1 MALKK
6 SIASYRHKDG
16 HIVPQVDLD
25 MHPIEEEYIK
35 AHWAHGELNANIPVP
50 LSHAEE
56 HELLINEG
64 ADAVKQKRAEWQAAY
79 DAAQP
84 AILQADA
91 NRIAK
96 LAAWH
101 KHQEDCVNAG
111 INPDTGEKLDAI
123 N

>member
-6 SIASYRHKDG
+6 SLASYMGADG
-16 HIVPQVDLD
+16 KIVPQKDLD
-25 MHPIEEEYIK
+25 MHPIEEEHIR
-35 AHWAHGELNANIPVP
+35 AHWAYHESLANCPVAP
-50 LSHAEE
+50 TQQEE
-56 HELLINEG
+56 HDWLIEHG
-64 ADAVKQKRAEWQAAY
+64 AEYVKQKRQEWQALY

-84 AILQADA
+84 AIQQADA

-101 KHQEDCVNAG
+101 KHQEDCVKAG